1 MTQFDKELFRERGF
15 GQTIGFGT
23 SPAVIVIDLIAAFT
37 DENLPLGAPLADVID
52 ATSEILDTARHL
64 ELPVFYT
71 SVEYQDAELN
81 DAGLWALKMKGLMTL
96 RSGTAEV
103 EVDPKLGRLASE
115 PVIVKKYA
123 SAFFGTDL
131 TARLNSLGIDTLV
144 VTGCTTSGCV
154 RATVVDTIQNG
165 IRPIVVKE
173 AVGDRSKS
181 AHEQSLF
188 DMQAKYAD
196 VTALTEVIRRL
207 TQMR

>member
-1 MTQFDKELFRERGF
+1 M
-15 GQTIGFGT
+15 
-23 SPAVIVIDLIAAFT
+23 IDLIAAFT

-181 AHEQSLF
+181 AHEQFLF